1 VVRVFSTAASLDG
14 GDVGSIDIG
23 LQNQLDLVNTS
34 VEGRRT
40 RGEGVLSGVRRDR
53 HLEADSV
60 IHSKRNRLNGA
71 DIRDFCTKTS
81 SSVISDLAQQLAR
94 EVGRGVLS
102 VGGILAGGSTVGSRA
117 HVDGI
122 EGSLDSI
129 VSSSALGDK
138 VGKKSVFIAKQIHAV
153 RGVEELLGKVADKV
167 VLDKVLLHSDIAT
180 RFKYRGSGQ
189 SVSVNRVQLQVGGP
203 VAHINVILNVGSISV
218 VDIKRVGLELKD
230 SQHIRQLHVVDS
242 NAADIE
248 GGSSLTSELTGNA
261 EDKRLVKAGKSEIHH
276 FSCYTITKYFFLE
289 VL

>member
-1 VVRVFSTAASLDG
+1 VVREFRGAAGLDG

-23 LQNQLDLVNTS
+23 LQNQPDLVNTS

-40 RGEGVLSGVRRDR
+40 RGEGVLGGVRRDR
-53 HLEADSV
+53 HLEANGV
-60 IHSKRNRLNGA
+60 IHSKRDRLNAGFV
-71 DIRDFCTKTS
+71 RDTS
-81 SSVISDLAQQLAR
+81 SETRSSLASDLAQQLAR

-102 VGGILAGGSTVGSRA
+102 VGGILAGRSTVGSRG

-122 EGSLDSI
+122 EGSLDSS

-153 RGVEELLGKVADKV
+153 RGVEELLGEVADKI
-167 VLDKVLLHSDIAT
+167 VLDEVLLSNDIAT
-180 RFKYRGSGQ
+180 ICKNRGSQ
-189 SVSVNRVQLQVGGP
+189 SVSVSRVQLQVGGP

-230 SQHIRQLHVVDS
+230 VPHIRQLHVVNS

-248 GGSSLTSELTGNA
+248 GDRSFTSELTGNA
-261 EDKRLVKAGKSEIHH
+261 EGKSLVKAGKSEIHH
-276 FSCYTITKYFFLE
+276 FFL
-289 VL
+289 LYYY

>member
-14 GDVGSIDIG
+14 GDVGSIDIF

-40 RGEGVLSGVRRDR
+40 RGEGVLCGVRRDR
-53 HLEADSV
+53 HLEADGV
-60 IHSKRNRLNGA
+60 IHSKRDRLDGA
-71 DIRDFCTKTS
+71 DIRDAVETS
-81 SSVISDLAQQLAR
+81 SSVVSDLAQQLAR
-94 EVGRGVLS
+94 EVGGGGLVVSGVL
-102 VGGILAGGSTVGSRA
+102 AGRSTVVSRG

-122 EGSLDSI
+122 EGSLDSS

-138 VGKKSVFIAKQIHAV
+138 VRKKSVFIAKQIHAV
-153 RGVEELLGKVADKV
+153 RGVEELLGEVADKV

-261 EDKRLVKAGKSEIHH
+261 EDKRLVKAR
-276 FSCYTITKYFFLE
+276 
-289 VL
+289 